1 MSTFDHNLLVAAE
14 IVDEETAPATLWQ
27 RCDAWLE
34 RAGERLNPILVK
46 ETRQALKSK
55 QFVITF
61 VLLLLA
67 CWLWSIGGVAIIGPE
82 IYYRQS
88 GPTLFAGYFLILA
101 FPLIVSVPF
110 SAFRSLVNEQEENT
124 YDVLSISTLS
134 PRQIV
139 TGKLGSALVQMVV
152 YFSAVAPCLAFTY
165 LLRGIDIF
173 TMGLLMGYV
182 FFGALGLSA
191 AGLLLA
197 TVSKLKL
204 IQVPLSVVLL
214 GGLFFCFFSLII
226 FTTEILRTGSILI
239 DGEDFLPIHLA
250 LANAYITYFVLI
262 VLAAAARLNFPG
274 ENGSSRIRAVMLL
287 QQCCFVGWMAW
298 LICVYAAEHEFHLEA
313 ATFIGPA
320 IFLAIQWWVMGVFMS
335 GESPELSLRV
345 KRRLPQSLLGR
356 ATLTWFF
363 PGPGTGYVFALASF
377 GAIVVMGISVTIL
390 FPGYFQWATPVGIRM
405 NSLAT
410 VRVGLLTAWGF
421 VASYLGL
428 GNLIIAYLRRKWQIN
443 MLVCV
448 LIQVSLPLVGMFVP
462 LVIQLM
468 SPVLRNSSYTLL
480 QITNPLWTMVHLAE
494 NGSPPAY
501 MEEIG
506 VLVTAAGTIFFALNV
521 WFLVLPQV
529 RQVRILTPARVLE
542 EEAELHPTPAPQ
554 PLSPWD

>member
-1 MSTFDHNLLVAAE
+1 MSTADQNLFVAAE
-14 IVDEETAPATLWQ
+14 VVEEESVPATLWQ

-55 QFVITF
+55 QFLITF

-88 GPTLFAGYFLILA
+88 GPTLFAGYYLILS
-101 FPLIVSVPF
+101 FPLTVIVPF
-110 SAFRSLVNEQEENT
+110 SAFRSLINEQEENT

-139 TGKLGSALVQMVV
+139 TGKLGSSLVQMVV

-173 TMGLLMGYV
+173 TMGVLMCYV
-182 FFGALGLSA
+182 FFGALALSA
-191 AGLLLA
+191 IGLLLA
-197 TVSKLKL
+197 TISKLKL

-214 GGLFFCFFSLII
+214 GGLFVCFLSLIG
-226 FTTEILRTGSILI
+226 FTQ
-239 DGEDFLPIHLA
+239 DFLRWGPRMLDDQYFIPIHLA
-250 LANAYITYFVLI
+250 LTNGYITYFVLV

-298 LICVYAAEHEFHLEA
+298 LIGVMSEA
-313 ATFIGPA
+313 QNFRVDTEA
-320 IFLAIQWWVMGVFMS
+320 IFAVAIVLAIHWWVMGVFMS
-335 GESPELSLRV
+335 GESPDLSLRV

-356 ATLTWFF
+356 AMLTWFF
-363 PGPGTGYVFALASF
+363 PGPGTGYVFALANL
-377 GAIVVMGISVTIL
+377 GAIVVMGIAVTVL
-390 FPGYFQWATPVGIRM
+390 YPGYFQWSLSWSGNSKLPATW
-405 NSLAT
+405 
-410 VRVGLLTAWGF
+410 VGLLAAWGY
-421 VASYLGL
+421 VASYLGA
-428 GNLIIAYLRRKWQIN
+428 GNLIIGVLRRKWQIN
-443 MLVCV
+443 MLVAV
-448 LIQVSLPLVGMFVP
+448 LIQVTLPLVGIGVP

-468 SPVLRNSSYTLL
+468 SPTLRGLDYTLL
-480 QITNPLWTMVHLAE
+480 QITNPFWTLGHLLVS
-494 NGSPPAY
+494 NSTPAY
-501 MEEIG
+501 MEEIRI
-506 VLVTAAGTIFFALNV
+506 LLTAVGGIFFGLNV

-529 RQVRILTPARVLE
+529 RQVRILAPARVLE
-542 EEAELHPTPAPQ
+542 EEAELHPAPAPQ